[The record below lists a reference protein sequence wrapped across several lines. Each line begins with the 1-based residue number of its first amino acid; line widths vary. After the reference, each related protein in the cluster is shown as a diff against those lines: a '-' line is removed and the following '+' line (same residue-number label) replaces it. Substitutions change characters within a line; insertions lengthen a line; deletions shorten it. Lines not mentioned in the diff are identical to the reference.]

1 MKIKELWGEILGEP
15 SNLIFYILIS
25 AVFIYGIIL
34 RLKIPSIPFTGPDSI
49 GYLGVAFNYLD
60 KDTFNQIAE
69 RNFPYPA
76 MITFL
81 IAISK
86 DISVVPIA
94 QHILGII
101 GGLLYLRIMNILKV
115 TFLNLNNTE
124 LYIYKLITVLGLF
137 LLLISPWQITIEH
150 YTHPESVTMPI
161 IMFYIYAGLK
171 LYSQR
176 KISIKSGKIDVQD
189 LLWSTI
195 FLLTNYLIYVFQPRF
210 TIAALLGGLVFYYF
224 QSRAA
229 LPKKISLIIIP
240 TLFVIAFINIPIVK
254 NFTYKEAIDCNRSGS
269 LFFYN
274 LNTIIPIIKKD
285 INDSGFQKF
294 DKKILN
300 QIVTDFNEA
309 KSSENRNF
317 SSGFIKTIGYNG
329 DYLMRSYNFILNSL
343 TFREASG
350 FYSYYIY
357 KAFLINPM
365 GLIKKISLEMIYFY
379 DESNV
384 FSEQGS
390 KLKTWKNSLDVVQSW
405 KPIFLKN
412 HKVYD
417 SYVERLN
424 IVKDYAYDYNVP
436 TNNFLKKIS
445 VALNNIYIF
454 ICILFLFS
462 LFICCKTYKSILPFG
477 IFTLFIFLII
487 NSIILNISVGATTVI
502 GRYIYDIYSLNLLF
516 ILSSVFFIILT
527 LKNIITHLIQKN
539 EGQIN
544 EITFTD

>member
-60 KDTFNQIAE
+60 KGTFNQIAE

-150 YTHPESVTMPI
+150 YTHPESVTMPF

-224 QSRAA
+224 QSRAG

-317 SSGFIKTIGYNG
+317 SSGFIQTIGYNG
-329 DYLMRSYNFILNSL
+329 DYLMRSYNFILNSF
-343 TFREASG
+343 TFKEASG

-357 KAFLINPM
+357 KALLINPM
-365 GLIKKISLEMIYFY
+365 GLINKIYLEMIYFY

-390 KLKTWKNSLDVVQSW
+390 NLGTWKNSIDTVQSW

-424 IVKDYAYDYNVP
+424 IVKDYAYDYNALS
-436 TNNFLKKIS
+436 NNFFKRIF

-462 LFICCKTYKSILPFG
+462 LFMCCKTYKSILPFG

-527 LKNIITHLIQKN
+527 LKNIITHLIQKK
-539 EGQIN
+539 
-544 EITFTD
+544 

>member
-1 MKIKELWGEILGEP
+1 MKLKELWREILGEP

-49 GYLGVAFNYLD
+49 GYLGVVFNYLD
-60 KDTFNQIAE
+60 KGTFNQIAE

-86 DISVVPIA
+86 DISVIPIA

-101 GGLLYLRIMNILKV
+101 GGLLYLKIMNILKV
-115 TFLNLNNTE
+115 TFLKLNNTE
-124 LYIYKLITVLGLF
+124 FFIYKLITVLGLF

-150 YTHPESVTMPI
+150 YTHPESVTMPF

-171 LYSQR
+171 LYLQR
-176 KISIKSGKIDVQD
+176 KIAVESKSFNLNNLIWSI
-189 LLWSTI
+189 I
-195 FLLTNYLIYVFQPRF
+195 FLLTNYMIYIFQPRF
-210 TIAALLGGLVFYYF
+210 TIGALLGAFVFYYF

-240 TLFVIAFINIPIVK
+240 TLFIMAFTNIPIIK

-285 INDSGFQKF
+285 ISDSGFQKF

-309 KSSENRNF
+309 KSTENRNL

-329 DYLMRSYNFILNSL
+329 DYLMRSYNFILNSF
-343 TFREASG
+343 TFKEASE
-350 FYSYYIY
+350 FYSYYID

-365 GLIKKISLEMIYFY
+365 GLIKKIYLEMIYFY

-384 FSEQGS
+384 FSDQGS
-390 KLKTWKNSLDVVQSW
+390 NLGKWKNSLDTVQSW

-436 TNNFLKKIS
+436 SNNFFKRIS
-445 VALNNIYIF
+445 VALNNIYTF

-462 LFICCKTYKSILPFG
+462 LFICYKTYKSILPFG

-527 LKNIITHLIQKN
+527 LKNIITHLIQKK
-539 EGQIN
+539 
-544 EITFTD
+544 